1 MRTLLVASVHKRR
14 NAVVNPELRVS
25 TTFANSD
32 VFVLMV
38 SSLLRTAHASLKR
51 DVKIVRFYLQKYVI
65 FPIRRIF
72 IIEICPGEN
81 KSYTTCA
88 SMCGSPKC
96 ADPYFARTTC
106 PPGCLDGCFCKE
118 GYALEKGDCI
128 PIIECPA
135 SESSPTKLASN

>member
-1 MRTLLVASVHKRR
+1 MRMRTLLVASAHKRR
-14 NAVVNPELRVS
+14 NAVVNPEPCVS

-88 SMCGSPKC
+88 QCVVVQSVQIHTSREQLVHLV
-96 ADPYFARTTC
+96 AWTA
-106 PPGCLDGCFCKE
+106 
-118 GYALEKGDCI
+118 
-128 PIIECPA
+128 A
-135 SESSPTKLASN
+135 SAKRAMLLKKAIAFQ